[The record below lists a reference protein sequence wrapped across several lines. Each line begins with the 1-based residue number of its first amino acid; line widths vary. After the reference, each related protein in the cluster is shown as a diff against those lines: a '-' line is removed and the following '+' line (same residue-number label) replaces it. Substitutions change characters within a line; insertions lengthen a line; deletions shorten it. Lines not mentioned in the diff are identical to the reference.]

1 MKYTF
6 VRVLCV
12 LVAVVMMSSCHISRK
27 KTDKNGKVVVVSK
40 SKSAT
45 KKDNGLHKG
54 WYKNTNNPHHP
65 RTTNPGHTKHKSKGG
80 GNTTVVVVKSH
91 NASSAGHKG
100 GSKAQPGKGNSG
112 KGNAGKGNAG
122 KGHPGKGKGKN

>member
-65 RTTNPGHTKHKSKGG
+65 RTTNPGHTKHKGNGK
-80 GNTTVVVVKSH
+80 GNTTVVVVKGH
-91 NASSAGHKG
+91 NATSTGQKG
-100 GSKAQPGKGNSG
+100 GSKSHPGKGNAG
-112 KGNAGKGNAG
+112 KGNPGKGNAG
-122 KGHPGKGKGKN
+122 KGHPGKGNGKN